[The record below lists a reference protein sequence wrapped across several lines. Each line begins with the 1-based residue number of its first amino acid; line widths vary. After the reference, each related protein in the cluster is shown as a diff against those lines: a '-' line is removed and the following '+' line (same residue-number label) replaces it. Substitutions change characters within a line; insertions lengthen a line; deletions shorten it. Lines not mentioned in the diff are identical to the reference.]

1 MYLPAVG
8 LALVAAWLLD
18 LAWRRAGT
26 WKVGTALIALTLIAI
41 ETTTARAQ
49 LNQWRNTETLYNHMI
64 NYTPDVS
71 ILHANLG
78 EDHWQKGRVEAAH
91 QSFARA
97 LKLDPNNPNAHN
109 NLGVL
114 FWATQRPQEAFKHL
128 SLAVAADPN
137 LSQPHRNLGIA
148 LNGIGRFAEAANEF
162 ELSLV
167 INPGDPQ
174 TQCGYALSL
183 SETGRIAK
191 AREHYAES
199 VRLQPGCA
207 LPPGALQ

>member
-1 MYLPAVG
+1 M
-8 LALVAAWLLD
+8 
-18 LAWRRAGT
+18 
-26 WKVGTALIALTLIAI
+26 
-41 ETTTARAQ
+41 
-49 LNQWRNTETLYNHMI
+49 
-64 NYTPDVS
+64 
-71 ILHANLG
+71 
-78 EDHWQKGRVEAAH
+78 
-91 QSFARA
+91 
-97 LKLDPNNPNAHN
+97 
-109 NLGVL
+109 
-114 FWATQRPQEAFKHL
+114 

-183 SETGRIAK
+183 AETGRIAK

-199 VRLQPGCA
+199 IRLQPGCV